1 MLKIWGRADAPNVRK
16 VLWGCEELGL
26 AYRRIDHGGPFGGGK
41 DQVYLTKNPNGLVP
55 TLEDG
60 AFVLWESHAILRY
73 LASSDAGAT
82 VYPSERHQRALVDQ
96 WLDWQAVHQA
106 AAVRAL
112 VQGLAQL
119 GGPAVSARDDAERI
133 FGILENRLGV
143 SAYLAG
149 ESFTLADIAAG
160 IGAARWL
167 TLPIERPDL
176 PALAAW
182 TAALAQRPAF
192 RRMTG
197 EAT

>member
-26 AYRRIDHGGPFGGGK
+26 AYQRIDHGGPFGGG
-41 DQVYLTKNPNGLVP
+41 DDPAYLAKNPNGLVP

-60 AFVLWESHAILRY
+60 TFVLWESHAILRY
-73 LASSDAGAT
+73 LANGAAGDAL
-82 VYPSERHQRALVDQ
+82 YPSELHRRALVDQ

-106 AAVRAL
+106 AAVRGL
-112 VQGLAQL
+112 VRALAQP
-119 GGPAVSARDDAERI
+119 GGVPAPALEEAERL
-133 FGILENRLGV
+133 FEILEDRLGT

-160 IGAARWL
+160 VGAARWL
-167 TLPIERPDL
+167 TLPIARPDL

-182 TAALAQRPAF
+182 SASLAQRPAF

-197 EAT
+197 EVA